1 MQTITT
7 ATAALALGIEA
18 KALDNLLNSGAN
30 ELLPPGER
38 GRSRRIPLDVLELIT
53 LVLLLKRDLGV
64 PVTRAVE
71 IAQAIHRAPHG
82 EIRLGSLAVLRFDVA
97 RLRDVLQR
105 AIADALETVVPP
117 RRGRPPARTR
127 PS

>member
-1 MQTITT
+1 MKTIAT

-30 ELLPPGER
+30 ELLPTGER
-38 GRSRRIPLDVLELIT
+38 GRSRRIPLKVLELIT

-64 PVTRAVE
+64 PEQDE
-71 IAQAIHRAPHG
+71 IQ
-82 EIRLGSLAVLRFDVA
+82 LGSLAVLRFDVA
-97 RLRDVLQR
+97 RLRDVLRR